1 MLEMSRIV
9 GDENWAQKGQM
20 TWNETSKKILQ
31 QASVE
36 VTHNKRLRDKLQEI
50 GEEGKLDFT
59 VCYLVIKL
67 GDKSLLSIIVLT
79 YMLTD
84 VRVKP
89 DSDKIIYFTNVS

>member
-1 MLEMSRIV
+1 MGSE
-9 GDENWAQKGQM
+9 

-59 VCYLVIKL
+59 ACFIISEAFHGSFKQLL
-67 GDKSLLSIIVLT
+67 NSFNFSLL
-79 YMLTD
+79 MLD
-84 VRVKP
+84 
-89 DSDKIIYFTNVS
+89 DHF